1 MIIIKT
7 FMLNHPLISVL
18 VILPFTMMFT
28 VAIFSLI
35 LDIVLPGLLALWL
48 AGWVYTSLTGLHWRR
63 NIHEPFWFVRVD
75 TNKL

>member
-1 MIIIKT
+1 MNIIKT
-7 FMLNHPLISVL
+7 FMLNRPLISVL

-48 AGWVYTSLTGLHWRR
+48 AGWVYTSLTRLHWRR
-63 NIHEPFWFVRVD
+63 NIHEPFWFVRAD

>member
-1 MIIIKT
+1 MNIIKT
-7 FMLNHPLISVL
+7 FMLNQPLISFL
-18 VILPFTMMFT
+18 IMLPFTMMFT

-48 AGWVYTSLTGLHWRR
+48 AGWVYTSPTGLHWRQS
-63 NIHEPFWFVRVD
+63 IHEPFWFGMVD

>member
-1 MIIIKT
+1 MNIIKT
-7 FMLNHPLISVL
+7 FMLNHPLIS
-18 VILPFTMMFT
+18 ILTIMPFTMIFT

-48 AGWVYTSLTGLHWRR
+48 AGWVYTSLTGLHWRQ
-63 NIHEPFWFVRVD
+63 NIQEPFWFVRIN

>member
-1 MIIIKT
+1 MNIIKT
-7 FMLNHPLISVL
+7 FMLNRPLISVL

-35 LDIVLPGLLALWL
+35 LDIVLPSLLALWL

-63 NIHEPFWFVRVD
+63 NIREPFWFVRVD

>member
-1 MIIIKT
+1 
-7 FMLNHPLISVL
+7 
-18 VILPFTMMFT
+18 MMFT

-63 NIHEPFWFVRVD
+63 NIHEPFWFMRVD

>member
-1 MIIIKT
+1 MNIIKT

-35 LDIVLPGLLALWL
+35 LDIILPGLLALWL

-63 NIHEPFWFVRVD
+63 NNHEPIWIVRVD

>member
-1 MIIIKT
+1 MNIIKT

-48 AGWVYTSLTGLHWRR
+48 AGWVYTSLTRLHLRR
-63 NIHEPFWFVRVD
+63 NIHEPFWFVRAD

>member
-1 MIIIKT
+1 MNIIKT
-7 FMLNHPLISVL
+7 FMLNRPLISVL

-48 AGWVYTSLTGLHWRR
+48 AGWVYTSLTRLHWRR

>member
-1 MIIIKT
+1 MI
-7 FMLNHPLISVL
+7 
-18 VILPFTMMFT
+18 FT

-63 NIHEPFWFVRVD
+63 NIYEPFWFVRVD

>member
-1 MIIIKT
+1 MNIIKT

-35 LDIVLPGLLALWL
+35 LDIVLLGLLALWL
-48 AGWVYTSLTGLHWRR
+48 AGWVYTSFTGLHCRR
-63 NIHEPFWFVRVD
+63 NIHEPFWFVMVD

>member
-1 MIIIKT
+1 MNIIKT
-7 FMLNHPLISVL
+7 SMLNHPLISVL

-63 NIHEPFWFVRVD
+63 NIYEPFWFVRVD

>member
-1 MIIIKT
+1 MNIIKT

-48 AGWVYTSLTGLHWRR
+48 AGWVYTSLTELHWRR
-63 NIHEPFWFVRVD
+63 NIYEPFWFVRVD